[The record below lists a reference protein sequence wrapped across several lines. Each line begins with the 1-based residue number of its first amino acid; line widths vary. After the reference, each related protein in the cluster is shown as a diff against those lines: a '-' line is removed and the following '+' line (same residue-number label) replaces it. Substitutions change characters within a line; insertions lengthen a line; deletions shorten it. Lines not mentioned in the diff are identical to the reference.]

1 MARTSSSSPTGNW
14 KMKMT
19 TESTVGTLMTEP
31 MAMMAPLVITVPEMT
46 TAIEAAGMMMA
57 TSVWF
62 LQSSVI
68 DFQAPTG
75 GSVTVN
81 VSSQ

>member
-31 MAMMAPLVITVPEMT
+31 MAMMAPLVIIVPEMT

-62 LQSSVI
+62 LQSNVI